1 MGKGAREATA
11 RERIAALRQADRK
24 KDRHRR
30 LATMVTIA
38 TVAVLA
44 IGGGAWYAAARDT
57 AEQQTA
63 AAKLAPTTVNA
74 DGTVTMARPGVTAP
88 VLDVYEDFQCPA
100 CKALEESSGPT
111 IKNLASE
118 GKAKVVFHPI
128 TIFSMEPTKSN
139 SVRAGAASRCVTD
152 GAAWPAFHDRLFKE
166 QPSETV
172 EGFALT
178 DLVAWGKDAGITSPG
193 WESCVTSQKY
203 AQTQLTQSDKV
214 LRAEKITGTPTLKL
228 NGKEMDSN
236 VAFVPNKLRQAVLA
250 AGK

>member
-11 RERIAALRQADRK
+11 RERIAQLRQADRK
-24 KDRHRR
+24 KDRNRR
-30 LATMVTIA
+30 LATMVTIG

-57 AEQQTA
+57 AEKQTA
-63 AAKLAPTTVNA
+63 AAELAPTTVNP
-74 DGTVTMARPGVTAP
+74 DGSVTMAQAGVTKP

-111 IKNLASE
+111 IKNLAAE

-139 SVRAGAASRCVTD
+139 SVRAGAASRCVTN
-152 GAAWPAFHDRLFKE
+152 GAQWPAFHDKLFAE

-172 EGFALT
+172 EGFSLT
-178 DLVAWGKDAGITSPG
+178 DLVAWGKEAGITSPD
-193 WESCVTSQKY
+193 WEKCVTSQKY
-203 AQTQLTQSDKV
+203 AQTQLTQSDKII
-214 LRAEKITGTPTLKL
+214 RTEKIDGTPTIKL
-228 NGKEMDSN
+228 NGKDLDTN
-236 VAFVPNKLRQAVLA
+236 IAFVPGKLRQAVLA
-250 AGK
+250 AAK